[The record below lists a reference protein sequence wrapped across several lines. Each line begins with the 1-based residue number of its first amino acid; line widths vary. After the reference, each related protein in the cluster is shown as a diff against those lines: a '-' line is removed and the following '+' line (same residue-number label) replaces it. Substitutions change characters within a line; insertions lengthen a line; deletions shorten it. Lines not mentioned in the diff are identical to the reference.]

1 MKREPKKTVKIK
13 RFRYSLDWFT
23 VDDVE
28 CEVGNGFSYE
38 MQFRLGAWYLMGKY
52 YDYHGKHIAYFM
64 RQALAWLEGHSCSDD
79 SQDKSDNSPLPRYQV
94 IELTILVKQLVSQLK
109 KAKPDCKLPERAMDY
124 LLRNGLVSVEGV
136 LR

>member
-52 YDYHGKHIAYFM
+52 YDYKAEQWYEDYRKSFQLECPADAVIALGNSLTKFS
-64 RQALAWLEGHSCSDD
+64 RLHDCDHLTEHLAKLLKGVASRIAISEAEGGN
-79 SQDKSDNSPLPRYQV
+79 Q
-94 IELTILVKQLVSQLK
+94 
-109 KAKPDCKLPERAMDY
+109 
-124 LLRNGLVSVEGV
+124 
-136 LR
+136 

>member
-52 YDYHGKHIAYFM
+52 YDYKAEQWYEDYSKSF
-64 RQALAWLEGHSCSDD
+64 QLEHPADA
-79 SQDKSDNSPLPRYQV
+79 V
-94 IELTILVKQLVSQLK
+94 IELGDSLRAFSRLHNCDQLTKHLSKLLK
-109 KAKPDCKLPERAMDY
+109 EVAARIAIREEA
-124 LLRNGLVSVEGV
+124 GAAQ
-136 LR
+136 

>member
-1 MKREPKKTVKIK
+1 MKRELKKTVKIK

-52 YDYHGKHIAYFM
+52 YDYKAGQWCEDHRKSFQLECPAEAFIALGNSLTKLSRLHDCDNLAKHLTKLMKDVASRTAISES
-64 RQALAWLEGHSCSDD
+64 EGNA
-79 SQDKSDNSPLPRYQV
+79 QPR
-94 IELTILVKQLVSQLK
+94 KGG
-109 KAKPDCKLPERAMDY
+109 
-124 LLRNGLVSVEGV
+124 N
-136 LR
+136 

>member
-38 MQFRLGAWYLMGKY
+38 MQFRLGSWYLMGKY
-52 YDYHGKHIAYFM
+52 YDYKAEQWYEDYRKSFQLDSPTDAVIALGGNLTRFSRLHDCDNLTKH
-64 RQALAWLEGHSCSDD
+64 
-79 SQDKSDNSPLPRYQV
+79 
-94 IELTILVKQLVSQLK
+94 LTNLLK
-109 KAKPDCKLPERAMDY
+109 DVAVRVAISETKEPK
-124 LLRNGLVSVEGV
+124 
-136 LR
+136 